1 MSSNDGAAKS
11 YSLDLPTV
19 FCNDSSSQFIDI
31 NIDSDVE
38 ESLTSGANKKEQRG
52 TFGMKKKSSEP
63 AAMSRKQTPNRAS
76 VDICESSFT
85 STANVSM
92 AMKTDLILSNL
103 SDIGLT
109 DLDDDDDEDDDD
121 QGKPSHTC

>member
-1 MSSNDGAAKS
+1 MSCNGAARS
-11 YSLDLPTV
+11 YSLDLPTTNPV
-19 FCNDSSSQFIDI
+19 GLFCNDNSSQFIDI

-38 ESLTSGANKKEQRG
+38 ESLTNNKEQRG

-63 AAMSRKQTPNRAS
+63 IMSRKQAAASRAS

-109 DLDDDDDEDDDD
+109 DLDDDEEDDDDDD
-121 QGKPSHTC
+121 QGKE